1 MTTNAKNIAWDIINC
16 GLQNAP
22 NSNSECNALY
32 ISQQCASIADFQI
45 PEPWNGDIENAP
57 ILFVGL
63 NPGFLDVELYP
74 KLGNPYWLQAN
85 GGFDEAKVED
95 FFEHRFNSRHQY
107 VQYPNKTKII
117 SGGYKVLR
125 HTFWGYV
132 KSIAD
137 KIMNGQSTPGVDF
150 AITEIV
156 HCKSRDI
163 RCIDS
168 KCYDKCFKHFN
179 NIMSIAQNLQFMV
192 VVGSATKNRMSKYF
206 GISPVETYKWYYN
219 VKFKDKTINI
229 IFVDHNAAWGAS
241 AKNIPQHQQSGS
253 KAQCTAE
260 ANFTPEE
267 LVEIKKHG
275 EDIIAKYRNNPTGS
289 LAEFV
294 KKCESSAKL
303 DEHGIS
309 NGKI

>member
-22 NSNSECNALY
+22 NSNSVCNALY
-32 ISQQCASIADFQI
+32 NSQQCASIADFQI

-74 KLGNPYWLQAN
+74 KLGNPYWMQAN

-107 VQYPNKTKII
+107 VQYPNRTKIAPEE
-117 SGGYKVLR
+117 YKWLR
-125 HTFWGYV
+125 GRTFWGYV

-137 KIMNGQSTPGVDF
+137 KVLNRVSNPGVDF

-163 RCIDS
+163 RCIHS
-168 KCYDKCFKHFN
+168 KCYDKCFDQHFN
-179 NIMSIAQNLQFMV
+179 NILSIAQKLQFMV
-192 VVGSATKNRMSKYF
+192 VLGSATRKRISKHF
-206 GISPVETYKWYYN
+206 GISPVEKYKWYYN
-219 VKFKDKTINI
+219 VKLNDKTIKI
-229 IFVDHNAAWGAS
+229 IFVDHNAARGAS
-241 AKNIPQHQQSGS
+241 AKNIPLLT
-253 KAQCTAE
+253 AQ
-260 ANFTPEE
+260 P
-267 LVEIKKHG
+267 
-275 EDIIAKYRNNPTGS
+275 
-289 LAEFV
+289 
-294 KKCESSAKL
+294 
-303 DEHGIS
+303 
-309 NGKI
+309 

>member
-1 MTTNAKNIAWDIINC
+1 MLHDKSVELAPEKETKVKNSSLYLSNGNFSNIYKNKMSMTTNAKNIAWDIINC

-107 VQYPNKTKII
+107 VKYPNRTMIA
-117 SGGYKVLR
+117 SGGYKLLR
-125 HTFWGYV
+125 GRTFWGYV

-137 KIMNGQSTPGVDF
+137 KVLNRASTPGTDF

-156 HCKSRDI
+156 HCKSRNI
-163 RCIDS
+163 RCIHS
-168 KCYDKCFKHFN
+168 KCYDKCFDQHFN
-179 NIMSIAQNLQFMV
+179 NILSIAQNLQYIV
-192 VVGSATKNRMSKYF
+192 VLGRPTRDRISKYF
-206 GISPVETYKWYYN
+206 GISSASKNQWYKVN
-219 VKFKDKTINI
+219 LNNKTINI
-229 IFVDHNAAWGAS
+229 IFVDHNAARGAS
-241 AKNIPQHQQSGS
+241 AKNIPLLT
-253 KAQCTAE
+253 AQ
-260 ANFTPEE
+260 P
-267 LVEIKKHG
+267 
-275 EDIIAKYRNNPTGS
+275 
-289 LAEFV
+289 
-294 KKCESSAKL
+294 
-303 DEHGIS
+303 
-309 NGKI
+309 